1 MSNLIT
7 IIVYKCLKITNINN
21 YLFYQQMTRNW
32 YVIAALCMALSSTVH
47 NAKFLAIFPSATRS
61 HNIVLTALTREL
73 ARRGH
78 HVTVI
83 SSFPEQPPV
92 PNITD
97 IEVKI
102 LPSEGCKFA
111 VIVGLLKCSD
121 S

>member
-1 MSNLIT
+1 MARKWYIIATLILA
-7 IIVYKCLKITNINN
+7 VS
-21 YLFYQQMTRNW
+21 
-32 YVIAALCMALSSTVH
+32 ATVH
-47 NAKFLAIFPSATRS
+47 SAKFLAIFPVPAKS
-61 HNIVLTALTREL
+61 HNTVFTALTREL

-102 LPSEGCKFA
+102 FLSDNCKFA
-111 VIVGLLKCSD
+111 
-121 S
+121 